1 VVAYNM
7 KTKTPT
13 HATKKANNPWHIPAE
28 AGAYEG
34 LLVSEEAGPSVVGLS
49 AGPAGA
55 GGDELG
61 VASGDSASGVG
72 ASTGAGVGAGVG
84 AATKSSLGSSN
95 LFTVKIAR
103 GWSSSRVPL
112 IVALLT
118 PVFRITVSPEED
130 TVSTYL
136 RAEGLAIVRMGP
148 FVVLRVPS
156 GL

>member
-1 VVAYNM
+1 MAYNM
-7 KTKTPT
+7 KTKTPA
-13 HATKKANNPWHIPAE
+13 HATKKANNPLQTPVE
-28 AGAYEG
+28 AGANEVLLDSEALGPSTEG
-34 LLVSEEAGPSVVGLS
+34 LSL
-49 AGPAGA
+49 GPAGA
-55 GGDELG
+55 GGDETG
-61 VASGDSASGVG
+61 VALEGSASGVG

-118 PVFRITVSPEED
+118 PVFSITVSPEED

-136 RAEGLAIVRMGP
+136 PAEGLAIVWMGP

>member
-1 VVAYNM
+1 M
-7 KTKTPT
+7 KTKTPR
-13 HATKKANNPWHIPAE
+13 HATTKANKPRQTPAE
-28 AGAYEG
+28 TGAEEVLLDSEAEG
-34 LLVSEEAGPSVVGLS
+34 LSVLELGLS
-49 AGPAGA
+49 EGPAGA
-55 GGDELG
+55 GGDDATL
-61 VASGDSASGVG
+61 GDSASGVG
-72 ASTGAGVGAGVG
+72 ASVGEGVGAGVG
-84 AATKSSLGSSN
+84 AAVKSSLGSSN

-103 GWSSSRVPL
+103 GCSSSNVPL

-136 RAEGLAIVRMGP
+136 PAPVLAIVGMGP